1 MSDVVFTPAQ
11 QAEVDRIIGERLAR
25 EREKAEREKAQSDAS
40 VTHEPP
46 TYGLRSRHSFYADV
60 VSAAQPDFP
69 GTLDARQRLIRYEKE
84 LGSEMARGSK
94 EGQRAERIIRARV
107 RTGDAE
113 EDQRRATR
121 LLNEIRGFGTDG
133 GISASSPGEAAPFVT
148 PAFLFDQWAPFRG
161 AARSFTDQCILLPLP
176 AFGMKV
182 YVPYFSTGPK
192 VGQQTEGGSVAET
205 EPATEL
211 EPSATVATITGQI
224 TGTQQLHDRGGSG
237 GGATDVIIGKQLQQQ
252 LDAEVDLYVLNQ
264 AISKGNAVS
273 GKSSYTTGGLY
284 EDLATAREEITD
296 TAGTRLRPTH
306 LFTTSDL
313 YSHATSQLDKQ
324 ERPIVVPQFVPGFP
338 LAADADDHDE
348 DNKMPKWSRF
358 TGTVLPGG
366 VLWMTDD
373 NLPLFGTTTQTPLL
387 VSSPGDAIIVM
398 EDEPVLSVFLEAKGD
413 TLRTILNLREY
424 AACVTR
430 HAAGT
435 AVIRGAGYTSAL
447 K

>member
-1 MSDVVFTPAQ
+1 MTTFTPEQ
-11 QAEVDRIIGERLAR
+11 QAEVDRIVGERLGR
-25 EREKAEREKAQSDAS
+25 DRQIR
-40 VTHEPP
+40 VTHEPR
-46 TYGLRSRHSFYADV
+46 TYALRSRHSFYADV

-69 GTLDARQRLIRYEKE
+69 GTLDARQRLVRYEKE
-84 LGSEMARGSK
+84 LGVEMARGSK
-94 EGQRAERIIRARV
+94 EGLRAERIIRARV

-121 LLNEIRGFGTDG
+121 LLKEIRGFGTDG
-133 GISASSPGEAAPFVT
+133 GISVSSPGEAAPFVT
-148 PAFLFDQWAPFRG
+148 PAFLLDQWAPYRG

-182 YVPYFSTGPK
+182 YVPYFASGPK
-192 VGQQTEGGSVAET
+192 VAQQTEAGAVAET
-205 EPATEL
+205 EPGTEL

-264 AISKGNAVS
+264 AITKGNAVA
-273 GKSSYTTGGLY
+273 GNSSSWTGSKEAAGMEKLY
-284 EDLATAREEITD
+284 EDLAKGREEITD
-296 TAGTRLRPTH
+296 TPGTRLRPTH
-306 LFTTSDL
+306 LFTTSDF
-313 YSHATSQLDKQ
+313 YSFVTRQFDQ
-324 ERPIVVPQFVPGFP
+324 QGRPIVTPHFVPGFP

-358 TGTVLPGG
+358 TGTVMPGG
-366 VLWMTDD
+366 LLWFTDD
-373 NLPLFGTTTQTPLL
+373 NVPTIGTTNRTQIL

-398 EDEPVLSVFLEAKGD
+398 EDEPVLSVFLETKAD
-413 TLRTILNLREY
+413 TMRTVLNLREY
-424 AACVTR
+424 CACVTR

-435 AVIRGAGYTSAL
+435 AIVSGAAYTTAL
-447 K
+447 R